1 MIDPILKK
9 LETNPVTQAILR
21 KENRIG
27 HLYPMEEALLLTAA
41 FQVDRKT
48 RIIVKRNR
56 YEANQLYERIAAM
69 EEDCLLFTMEESLR
83 VQAIA
88 ASPEDREAALGTL
101 TQLVKNPK
109 PRLIICN
116 TAGFLRFLPSYEL
129 MKENILTF
137 HVGQELE
144 MAALKKKLNRIGY
157 GKVNYVDRPCTF
169 AARGGIVDVYPL
181 GYEHPVRIE
190 FFDTEIDSIRLI
202 NETTQRTIAS
212 QTECTIGPATD
223 ILFQDEQIEEIKAL
237 VSQKLEKEAGALSD
251 EEAERL
257 NDHIEAD
264 LRALETFEPEA
275 RLYLYFSYVHSDS
288 LLDYVD
294 GEVILSSQEQVERA
308 AKKLNEDNIA
318 FLQEMIQDRKAL
330 SRYIMF
336 HDLYAMEKKRPFLM
350 FHEFQD
356 LHDPLVSNIYPLDQ
370 VKEPLSQFFETHH
383 PDAQFALNEEER
395 KKVESLSPFPLRFVP
410 DCFYEGFSYEN
421 DEVFTSKELFEQA
434 PKHQRYQKTFKEG
447 QILENVLELEKN
459 DYVVHGQYGIGQYL
473 GIVTRETNGKAA
485 DYLHILYRGGDEL
498 FVPLSQF
505 QLVRKYISKEGAGVK
520 LSQLGSSQW
529 QKTKE
534 RVNAKIEEIAS
545 RLIEL
550 YAHRNEE
557 IGYAYPKDD
566 ALQTQFDEAFEY
578 EPTLDQTRAVHEI
591 KMEMEKPKPMDHLLC
606 GDVGF
611 GKTEV
616 AMRCAFK
623 AIASGK
629 QVVFLCPTTI
639 LSMQHYKTLQDRFES
654 TGANIAL
661 VNRFVPASQ
670 IKQIKEGL
678 KNGTIDLV
686 VGTHK
691 LLSKSFEYKDLG
703 FLIIDEEQRFGVEH
717 KEKMKEMKD
726 TIDVL
731 SLSATPIPRTLQ
743 MSLIGVRTI
752 SQLNTPPAHRHP
764 IQTYVIEKRGSAVEE
779 MIERE
784 LARGGQ
790 VFYLYNRVAN
800 IYAVAKKLQKKFPDV
815 PIAVAHGKMS
825 REDIESTM
833 YDFSSGKYKILVCTT
848 IIETGLD
855 IANANTIIIDQADH
869 FGLSQLYQIRGRV
882 GRRDK
887 IGYCYLMVDPH
898 KELTEQAHKR
908 LQSIKEFTEL
918 GSGYKIAMRDLT
930 IRGAGD
936 MLGPQQAGF
945 IDQVGL
951 DMYLELLSNAIAR
964 KQGKLVEQKPE
975 KSAQIH
981 VNGYI
986 PSQFT
991 ENDGDKLDLYQ
1002 EIKAAKSLQALH
1014 DYELRIIDLFGKMP
1028 KEVKQLFK
1036 QRQLDLFVNEE
1047 GVDSMRETTTHVV
1060 IKMTP
1065 EWSSRVDGAKL
1076 FTAMSALSKKIS
1088 LKLKDRRIEITLEKK
1103 SKYLDLLLKVIDLLT
1118 QASKTMMRKEN
1129 E

>member
-1 MIDPILKK
+1 
-9 LETNPVTQAILR
+9 
-21 KENRIG
+21 
-27 HLYPMEEALLLTAA
+27 
-41 FQVDRKT
+41 
-48 RIIVKRNR
+48 
-56 YEANQLYERIAAM
+56 
-69 EEDCLLFTMEESLR
+69 
-83 VQAIA
+83 
-88 ASPEDREAALGTL
+88 
-101 TQLVKNPK
+101 
-109 PRLIICN
+109 
-116 TAGFLRFLPSYEL
+116 
-129 MKENILTF
+129 
-137 HVGQELE
+137 
-144 MAALKKKLNRIGY
+144 
-157 GKVNYVDRPCTF
+157 
-169 AARGGIVDVYPL
+169 
-181 GYEHPVRIE
+181 
-190 FFDTEIDSIRLI
+190 
-202 NETTQRTIAS
+202 
-212 QTECTIGPATD
+212 
-223 ILFQDEQIEEIKAL
+223 
-237 VSQKLEKEAGALSD
+237 
-251 EEAERL
+251 
-257 NDHIEAD
+257 
-264 LRALETFEPEA
+264 
-275 RLYLYFSYVHSDS
+275 
-288 LLDYVD
+288 
-294 GEVILSSQEQVERA
+294 
-308 AKKLNEDNIA
+308 
-318 FLQEMIQDRKAL
+318 
-330 SRYIMF
+330 
-336 HDLYAMEKKRPFLM
+336 
-350 FHEFQD
+350 
-356 LHDPLVSNIYPLDQ
+356 
-370 VKEPLSQFFETHH
+370 
-383 PDAQFALNEEER
+383 
-395 KKVESLSPFPLRFVP
+395 
-410 DCFYEGFSYEN
+410 
-421 DEVFTSKELFEQA
+421 
-434 PKHQRYQKTFKEG
+434 
-447 QILENVLELEKN
+447 
-459 DYVVHGQYGIGQYL
+459 
-473 GIVTRETNGKAA
+473 
-485 DYLHILYRGGDEL
+485 
-498 FVPLSQF
+498 
-505 QLVRKYISKEGAGVK
+505 
-520 LSQLGSSQW
+520 
-529 QKTKE
+529 
-534 RVNAKIEEIAS
+534 
-545 RLIEL
+545 
-550 YAHRNEE
+550 
-557 IGYAYPKDD
+557 
-566 ALQTQFDEAFEY
+566 
-578 EPTLDQTRAVHEI
+578 
-591 KMEMEKPKPMDHLLC
+591 
-606 GDVGF
+606 
-611 GKTEV
+611 
-616 AMRCAFK
+616 
-623 AIASGK
+623 
-629 QVVFLCPTTI
+629 
-639 LSMQHYKTLQDRFES
+639 
-654 TGANIAL
+654 
-661 VNRFVPASQ
+661 
-670 IKQIKEGL
+670 
-678 KNGTIDLV
+678 
-686 VGTHK
+686 
-691 LLSKSFEYKDLG
+691 
-703 FLIIDEEQRFGVEH
+703 
-717 KEKMKEMKD
+717 
-726 TIDVL
+726 
-731 SLSATPIPRTLQ
+731 

>member
-1 MIDPILKK
+1 
-9 LETNPVTQAILR
+9 
-21 KENRIG
+21 
-27 HLYPMEEALLLTAA
+27 
-41 FQVDRKT
+41 
-48 RIIVKRNR
+48 
-56 YEANQLYERIAAM
+56 
-69 EEDCLLFTMEESLR
+69 
-83 VQAIA
+83 
-88 ASPEDREAALGTL
+88 
-101 TQLVKNPK
+101 
-109 PRLIICN
+109 
-116 TAGFLRFLPSYEL
+116 
-129 MKENILTF
+129 
-137 HVGQELE
+137 
-144 MAALKKKLNRIGY
+144 
-157 GKVNYVDRPCTF
+157 
-169 AARGGIVDVYPL
+169 
-181 GYEHPVRIE
+181 
-190 FFDTEIDSIRLI
+190 
-202 NETTQRTIAS
+202 
-212 QTECTIGPATD
+212 
-223 ILFQDEQIEEIKAL
+223 
-237 VSQKLEKEAGALSD
+237 
-251 EEAERL
+251 
-257 NDHIEAD
+257 
-264 LRALETFEPEA
+264 
-275 RLYLYFSYVHSDS
+275 
-288 LLDYVD
+288 
-294 GEVILSSQEQVERA
+294 
-308 AKKLNEDNIA
+308 
-318 FLQEMIQDRKAL
+318 
-330 SRYIMF
+330 
-336 HDLYAMEKKRPFLM
+336 
-350 FHEFQD
+350 
-356 LHDPLVSNIYPLDQ
+356 
-370 VKEPLSQFFETHH
+370 
-383 PDAQFALNEEER
+383 
-395 KKVESLSPFPLRFVP
+395 
-410 DCFYEGFSYEN
+410 
-421 DEVFTSKELFEQA
+421 
-434 PKHQRYQKTFKEG
+434 
-447 QILENVLELEKN
+447 
-459 DYVVHGQYGIGQYL
+459 
-473 GIVTRETNGKAA
+473 
-485 DYLHILYRGGDEL
+485 
-498 FVPLSQF
+498 
-505 QLVRKYISKEGAGVK
+505 
-520 LSQLGSSQW
+520 
-529 QKTKE
+529 
-534 RVNAKIEEIAS
+534 
-545 RLIEL
+545 
-550 YAHRNEE
+550 
-557 IGYAYPKDD
+557 
-566 ALQTQFDEAFEY
+566 
-578 EPTLDQTRAVHEI
+578 
-591 KMEMEKPKPMDHLLC
+591 
-606 GDVGF
+606 
-611 GKTEV
+611 
-616 AMRCAFK
+616 
-623 AIASGK
+623 
-629 QVVFLCPTTI
+629 
-639 LSMQHYKTLQDRFES
+639 
-654 TGANIAL
+654 
-661 VNRFVPASQ
+661 
-670 IKQIKEGL
+670 
-678 KNGTIDLV
+678 
-686 VGTHK
+686 
-691 LLSKSFEYKDLG
+691 
-703 FLIIDEEQRFGVEH
+703 
-717 KEKMKEMKD
+717 
-726 TIDVL
+726 
-731 SLSATPIPRTLQ
+731 
-743 MSLIGVRTI
+743 
-752 SQLNTPPAHRHP
+752 
-764 IQTYVIEKRGSAVEE
+764 